1 MNLLQKI
8 LVPVGISFTIVL
20 VIMILIFKTYF
31 NRNFENFIA
40 SEIELKTSDVTNNID
55 RIAVKAMLNSASYSG
70 LKTIK
75 NAMADYVKTK
85 NLDSAT
91 FAISD
96 KYKVLVKDFS
106 NITNSKFNLAFYSNN
121 GVCIYRS
128 WDNSKGDD
136 VLEKRKIVKDVI
148 LTHKFAVG
156 IENDEWGCSIFGAT
170 PVFGD
175 KNNLIGVIETRLP
188 LTQLLKNTNLT
199 KKENMAILIENNY
212 YSEATKMD
220 KSAIHSPAINNL
232 MPIETTENFIIQNI
246 NTNDVSNFSD
256 INYIEEY
263 AYYSVQLKSYSNKDL
278 GLVVFQSN
286 ISEYLKNKTQVNY
299 IVFLTGFLALLI
311 IIIILII
318 LGRKT
323 IKYPVREIINSLNL
337 LSEGVTSNEIAI
349 TTKDEIAEINQALNK
364 LNKGYNRLAYF
375 ATDIGNNVL
384 NTEFTKLSDKDEIGN
399 ALLEMRTKL
408 IDAKEKEEIRQS
420 EDQKR
425 NWATKGFADFGDI
438 LRQNT
443 NDIELFASNII
454 KNLVTY
460 TESNQGG
467 LFIINENDTTNITL
481 DLASAYAYNRK
492 KHIEKQIKLGEGLVG
507 TCAIEKETVYITNIP
522 DDYINITSGLGTANP
537 RNILLVPLKIEEKVF
552 GVIEIASFKIYEKY
566 QIEFAEKLAENIAS
580 SLSTAKTN
588 IITAQLLEQAQQQQE
603 EMKAQEEEMRQN
615 MEEMQATQE
624 QTQQQQEELKLKS
637 DELQNEKIR
646 AEELLTQHKNEIA
659 KLRRELEKIAEEK
672 ENLEKN

>member
-1 MNLLQKI
+1 
-8 LVPVGISFTIVL
+8 
-20 VIMILIFKTYF
+20 
-31 NRNFENFIA
+31 
-40 SEIELKTSDVTNNID
+40 
-55 RIAVKAMLNSASYSG
+55 
-70 LKTIK
+70 
-75 NAMADYVKTK
+75 
-85 NLDSAT
+85 
-91 FAISD
+91 
-96 KYKVLVKDFS
+96 
-106 NITNSKFNLAFYSNN
+106 
-121 GVCIYRS
+121 
-128 WDNSKGDD
+128 
-136 VLEKRKIVKDVI
+136 
-148 LTHKFAVG
+148 
-156 IENDEWGCSIFGAT
+156 
-170 PVFGD
+170 
-175 KNNLIGVIETRLP
+175 
-188 LTQLLKNTNLT
+188 
-199 KKENMAILIENNY
+199 
-212 YSEATKMD
+212 
-220 KSAIHSPAINNL
+220 
-232 MPIETTENFIIQNI
+232 MPTETTENFIIQNI

-318 LGRKT
+318 IGRKT

-349 TTKDEIAEINQALNK
+349 TTKDEIAEINHALNK

-552 GVIEIASFKIYEKY
+552 GVI
-566 QIEFAEKLAENIAS
+566 
-580 SLSTAKTN
+580 
-588 IITAQLLEQAQQQQE
+588 
-603 EMKAQEEEMRQN
+603 
-615 MEEMQATQE
+615 
-624 QTQQQQEELKLKS
+624 
-637 DELQNEKIR
+637 
-646 AEELLTQHKNEIA
+646 
-659 KLRRELEKIAEEK
+659 
-672 ENLEKN
+672 